1 MSSDRFKFMFG
12 WKRFAGKNACTEL
25 LRITFLFHGFQMEKH
40 HIRWLF
46 TPASCAIASPCACK
60 SRHTKVYKTKALCK
74 KQLRCL
80 WPPGWMHLGFFSLS
94 SPELPWSIVCSSG
107 VRDHSTTSRKTLL
120 PLWLIQKH
128 IWISYPSVARC
139 PACWGMIHYLATV
152 YFVLP
157 PALYINSIDA
167 GCILGVLALVIS
179 FPF

>member
-1 MSSDRFKFMFG
+1 MFG
-12 WKRFAGKNACTEL
+12 WKGLLAKQRLYWTFKNH
-25 LRITFLFHGFQMEKH
+25 IVLFHGFQMEKH

-128 IWISYPSVARC
+128 MDILSQCSEVSSLLRHDSLFGYCVFC
-139 PACWGMIHYLATV
+139 PASSPVH
-152 YFVLP
+152 
-157 PALYINSIDA
+157 
-167 GCILGVLALVIS
+167 
-179 FPF
+179 